1 MMGALMRETY
11 VPEQN
16 PYMSVTTMRD
26 AVELAKGH
34 AYVKIPANSVKGIMI
49 FKWPDRAL

>member
-1 MMGALMRETY
+1 MIGALNRETY

-16 PYMSVTTMRD
+16 PYMSVTTIKD
-26 AVELAKGH
+26 AVELANGQ

-49 FKWPDRAL
+49 FRWPGQAL